1 MKIYFCTQNVQIVE
15 NTNANKLIKEL
26 QVQVISHGIQA
37 NTIVPELKKL
47 REIALLEQN
56 PVVVKALRLAYEY
69 IEKNNDFDVEIPS
82 DEPIDDVEQNL
93 ENNTNIE
100 NFNYFLS
107 LMLDLENKH
116 NISDLKEF
124 NEKLK

>member
-1 MKIYFCTQNVQIVE
+1 ME

-26 QVQVISHGIQA
+26 QVEVITKGIQSDI
-37 NTIVPELKKL
+37 IVPELKKL

-56 PVVVKALRLAYEY
+56 PVVVKALRLAYEH
-69 IEKNNDFDVEIPS
+69 IEKNNDFVVEIPT
-82 DEPIDDVEQNL
+82 DEPIEDVEQQVAS
-93 ENNTNIE
+93 ISSAE

-116 NISDLKEF
+116 NIADLKEF
-124 NEKLK
+124 NAEFLK